1 MNAEELFQ
9 HWSAVRAGLIAGLD
23 KLADAQLDF
32 TPRDGLW
39 SLRETVVHIAGTED
53 GWLRCYTANQWH
65 ANPPEAKNYPT
76 LESLKRLLAEAHART
91 QAQFAQEADRLLE
104 QVCQLPWGAREH
116 GVGGLA
122 RAGARDPPPR
132 RDIPDAGPDGH
143 RSPGRLAG
151 RMLFPSPVWLKCAG
165 RGRGRGGC
173 RG

>member
-104 QVCQLPWGAREH
+104 QVCQLPWGAQVSMGWAVWHVLEH
-116 GVGGLA
+116 EIHHRGEIYLMLGLMGVEA
-122 RAGARDPPPR
+122 
-132 RDIPDAGPDGH
+132 PD
-143 RSPGRLAG
+143 
-151 RMLFPSPVWLKCAG
+151 V
-165 RGRGRGGC
+165 
-173 RG
+173 